1 MPTFARMKEYDSYI
15 FDLDGTLLNTLTD
28 LTICCNHVLR
38 LHGFPVHT
46 EEEVRGMV
54 GNGIGKLIERAMP
67 DERVASHYEKVLA
80 DFKEYYLLHSLDNTK
95 PYDGIIDMLQAL
107 KQRGKRI
114 AVVSNKIQE
123 AAELLCSK
131 IFGDKVDVVVGE
143 SENVRSKPMPDM
155 VEKAMASIGAERNS
169 CIYIGDSDVDILTAR
184 NSGLSCISVLWGF
197 KSREQLIAAGATTI
211 IESPEELIS

>member
-1 MPTFARMKEYDSYI
+1 MNEYDCYI

-28 LTICCNHVLR
+28 LTICCNHALCMS
-38 LHGFPVHT
+38 GFPEHT

-67 DERVASHYEKVLA
+67 REQLASHYEKVLT
-80 DFKEYYLLHSLDNTK
+80 DFKEYYMQHGLDNTK
-95 PYDGIIDMLQAL
+95 PYDGIIDLLDAL

-114 AVVSNKIQE
+114 AVVSNKIQ
-123 AAELLCSK
+123 AAAQMLCEK
-131 IFGDKVDVVVGE
+131 IFGD
-143 SENVRSKPMPDM
+143 RIDM
-155 VEKAMASIGAERNS
+155 VEKAISIKKKKKNS

-197 KSREQLIAAGATTI
+197 KSLEQLVAAGATRI
-211 IESPEELIS
+211 IKSPDELIN